1 MSKHLAVAEHR
12 AARTPTGQRVIVG
25 LSGGVDSAVA
35 ALLLRDAGYDVQG
48 LFMSNWDED
57 DDYCTSAQ
65 DYQDAR
71 TVAADLGIVLHRV
84 NFADQYREQ
93 VFAHFLAE
101 YRAGRTPN
109 PDVLCNREI
118 KFGLC
123 LDYALRLGAQLFATG
138 HYARCVVL
146 EDGPALYQAR
156 DQGKD
161 QSYFLHS
168 VARERFA
175 RVLFPLGELLKQQ
188 VRELAR
194 GHGLSVHDKPDS
206 TGICFIGERPFAQF
220 LGRYLPAAPGPI
232 ESLDGRALGQ
242 HRGLPFYTLGQRAGL
257 AIGGARGCA
266 QEPWYVAHKDRER
279 NALIVVQR
287 HEQHRLEADA
297 VATGP
302 LNWLCERRPGSF
314 DAAVKLRYRQ
324 PEQPATVSVRPDGSA
339 WIEFETPQRAATP
352 GQFAV
357 LYQQGRCLGGAAVEQ
372 VRLKTEHKFSTTR
385 HDEAPGANSSYLS
398 AHAPDIIRGF

>member
-1 MSKHLAVAEHR
+1 MSKHLDAAQHR
-12 AARTPTGQRVIVG
+12 AASTPAGPRVIVG

-57 DDYCTSAQ
+57 DDYCTTAR

-84 NFADQYREQ
+84 NFADQYRAQ

-101 YRAGRTPN
+101 HRAGRTPN

-123 LDYALRLGAQLFATG
+123 LDYAMRLGAQLFATG
-138 HYARCVVL
+138 HYARCVAL

-161 QSYFLHS
+161 QSYFLHA

-175 RVLFPLGELLKQQ
+175 RVLFPLGELMKPQ

-194 GHGLSVHDKPDS
+194 QRGLPVHDKPDS

-242 HRGLPFYTLGQRAGL
+242 HRGLAFYTLGQRAGL

-266 QEPWYVAHKDRER
+266 HEPWYVAHKDQER

-287 HEQHRLEADA
+287 HEQHRLEAGA
-297 VATGP
+297 VATAP
-302 LNWLCERRPGSF
+302 LNWLCDRRSGNF
-314 DAAVKLRYRQ
+314 DVAVKLRYRQ
-324 PEQPATVSVRPDGSA
+324 PEQPATVSIRPDGSA

-352 GQFAV
+352 GQSAV
-357 LYQQGRCLGGAAVEQ
+357 LYRQGRCLGGAVVEH
-372 VRLKTEHKFSTTR
+372 VRLKTEHKYSTTS
-385 HDEAPGANSSYLS
+385 HDGAAAVNSSYLP
-398 AHAPDIIRGF
+398 AQAPDIIRRF